1 MKRLILVISLV
12 TGLILVI
19 GSLNKSFPINF
30 ILEADDFY
38 RQRGTGFNKETLL
51 ADNNNI
57 DKAIALY
64 KKAIET
70 TSGSQKQEAI
80 WKLLRAY
87 YFKGYFATRDSE
99 TKKKIYDLGKDIGSV
114 GLKEFSES
122 VGIHLWVAI
131 IWGVWGEEY
140 GILQAA
146 IKGVAKK
153 IRYHCEKVIDL
164 DEYFDESAGY
174 RIFGRLHYKAPK
186 IPFILGWPSNDEA
199 VKLLEKAHRIAPQ
212 NLFTKLYLAEAL
224 YKKGQK
230 ERAIGLMKQ
239 ILKTDRIVEGV
250 AEDAVIK
257 DEVATTL
264 KKWQKPGQEMHD
276 R

>member
-1 MKRLILVISLV
+1 MKRLIFVISLV
-12 TGLILVI
+12 TGLTLVM
-19 GSLNKSFPINF
+19 GSLNKSFAGNF
-30 ILEADDFY
+30 MDEADVLY
-38 RQRGTGFNKETLL
+38 AQRGTGFNTETLL

-57 DKAIALY
+57 DKAIVLY
-64 KKAIET
+64 KKVVET

-80 WKLLRAY
+80 WKLIRAY
-87 YFKGYFATRDSE
+87 HFKGYYATSDSE
-99 TKKKIYDLGKDIGSV
+99 TKKKIYDLGKDIGPV

-140 GILQAA
+140 GIFQAA
-146 IKGVAKK
+146 RQGVAKK
-153 IRYHCEKVIDL
+153 MRYHCEKVIEL
-164 DEYFDESAGY
+164 DEYFDEAAGY

-199 VKLLEKAHRIAPQ
+199 IKLFEKAYRIAPQ
-212 NLFTKLYLAEAL
+212 NLFTKQYLAEAL

-239 ILKTDRIVEGV
+239 ILKADRIVEGV

-257 DEVATTL
+257 NKVAATL
-264 KKWQKPGQEMHD
+264 KKWQKTGQEMHD